1 VSQEAGA
8 ASVCILDY
16 GSGNTRSVMNILR
29 SLAPSVMVSNSVEDV
44 TNATHL
50 VLPGVGSFSASVR
63 AIQERIPLGLLRSRV
78 FDERVP
84 FLGICVGMQV
94 LSDTGAEFEDTAG
107 LGWVSARADKLECAS
122 LPLPHI
128 GWNEV
133 RFEKTCPLG
142 DGLGEAPDFYFVHSF
157 AVVPKEPQV
166 IAARTDYGG
175 TFVSAIQDRNVF
187 GVQFHPEKSQG
198 AGKRL
203 LSNFL
208 GLGRS

>member
-1 VSQEAGA
+1 
-8 ASVCILDY
+8 
-16 GSGNTRSVMNILR
+16 MNIFR
-29 SLAPSVMVSNSVEDV
+29 SLASTVTVSNSVEDI
-44 TNATHL
+44 TRATHL
-50 VLPGVGSFSASVR
+50 VLPGVGSFSSSVR
-63 AIQERIPLGLLRSRV
+63 AIQERIPLEVLRSRV
-78 FDERVP
+78 FEERVP

-107 LGWVSARADKLECAS
+107 LGWISARADKLECAA

-133 RFEKTCPLG
+133 RFEKSCPLG
-142 DGLGEAPDFYFVHSF
+142 DGLGDRPDFYFVHSF
-157 AVVPKEPQV
+157 AVMPKEPQV
-166 IAARTDYGG
+166 VAARTDYGE
-175 TFVSAIQDRNVF
+175 TFVSAIQSRNVF